1 MATPEIRPIVRVIT
15 DPKAL
20 IMITITI
27 FILLWIIEI
36 FTGVLYFQ
44 RVNSKVTI
52 LKELKELNI
61 ENESALK
68 LVDDEILEL
77 TNEIRNYK
85 TKEIDL
91 RLAFADYLG
100 YEISNNDTAQ
110 LNRMAKEDL
119 IQKYL
124 YVDSS
129 NKKLVSTIQKKT
141 NQIEKL
147 RKEKSP
153 KKYLV
158 AILIFTNLLFLFL
171 YLRQKFRKR

>member
-110 LNRMAKEDL
+110 LIEWL
-119 IQKYL
+119 
-124 YVDSS
+124 
-129 NKKLVSTIQKKT
+129 KKT
-141 NQIEKL
+141 
-147 RKEKSP
+147 
-153 KKYLV
+153 
-158 AILIFTNLLFLFL
+158 
-171 YLRQKFRKR
+171 